1 MHGPDGAHSKRRP
14 GELGDC
20 SSHPPGG
27 RVHEHRIAGAHMGGV
42 LDEQD
47 SGGQGA
53 VRCGGR
59 REVQR
64 LEHPHGHRSRGDHD
78 FGQPA

>member
-1 MHGPDGAHSKRRP
+1 
-14 GELGDC
+14 
-20 SSHPPGG
+20 
-27 RVHEHRIAGAHMGGV
+27 VHEHRIAGAHMGGV